1 MVIDT
6 EKLRV
11 AAAEIVANRKLIRQ
25 SWTDIDH
32 YKRYGVMAESGAV
45 VCARSVEDMS
55 IGEIV
60 TACFT
65 LPPYISKYKKK
76 WAAMEDGP
84 EKIKLGVEIG
94 IKERELE
101 AIKGLRED

>member
-1 MVIDT
+1 MVIDS

-11 AAAEIVANRKLIRQ
+11 AAAEIVGNRKLIRRC
-25 SWTDIDH
+25 WTDIDD
-32 YKRYGVMAESGAV
+32 YKRYGVLNEGENV
-45 VCARSVEDMS
+45 VCARNVEDMS

-76 WAAMEDGP
+76 HAAMADGP

-101 AIKGLRED
+101 AIKGLRD